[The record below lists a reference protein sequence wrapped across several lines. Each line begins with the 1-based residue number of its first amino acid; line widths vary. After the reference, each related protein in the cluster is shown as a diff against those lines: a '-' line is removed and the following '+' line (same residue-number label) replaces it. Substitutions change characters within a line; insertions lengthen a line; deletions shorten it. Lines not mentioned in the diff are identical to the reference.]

1 MAEAQRC
8 GVGGITGLRDLIRR
22 HGKAV
27 EADLRREYGVR
38 LRDLYAPQCDA
49 CGQGRLTWR
58 ELASYVSALSP
69 QAATRTALNGGRV
82 EPTQEALIL
91 ADVFDALSASDY
103 HFVSANADPKKA
115 PPKPPKPYPRWWLK
129 STSSPDA
136 SERRVAKLDDA
147 RRRKRE
153 RQEAIAQGLIS

>member
-1 MAEAQRC
+1 MAAAQR
-8 GVGGITGLRDLIRR
+8 GGAGGIAGLRELIRR

-27 EADLRREYGVR
+27 EADIRREYGVR
-38 LRDLYAPQCDA
+38 LRDLFSQECGA

-58 ELASYVSALSP
+58 ELAAYVAGLSP
-69 QAATRTALNGGRV
+69 QAATRTALNDGRV

-91 ADVFDALSASDY
+91 ADLFDAISVEDY

-115 PPKPPKPYPRWWLK
+115 PPKPPKPYPRWWLQA
-129 STSSPDA
+129 SGPDN

-147 RRRKRE
+147 RKRKRE

>member
-1 MAEAQRC
+1 M
-8 GVGGITGLRDLIRR
+8 
-22 HGKAV
+22 
-27 EADLRREYGVR
+27 R
-38 LRDLYAPQCDA
+38 LRDLYASECGA

-58 ELASYVSALSP
+58 ELASYISALSP
-69 QAATRTALNGGRV
+69 QAATRTALNGGHV

-103 HFVSANADPKKA
+103 HFVSANADPKKP
-115 PPKPPKPYPRWWLK
+115 PPKPPKPYPRWWMR
-129 STSSPDA
+129 TSSPDT